1 MPGSP
6 EDSATNPQAN
16 DSARRRR
23 WPWLLAAAP
32 LLAAALGYWAIERAG
47 LFPGAQRAGGAES
60 SGSDQGGT
68 GQSGT
73 GRPGATAGRAGPG
86 GFGRGGP
93 GGGDAARVM
102 PVTVV
107 AAERANVPVV
117 LNALGTVT
125 SLRTVTVRSQVDGQL
140 LRVLFREGQLV
151 KAGELLAEIDPR
163 PFQVQLAQAQ
173 GQLARDRALLE
184 NARVDLERYRT
195 LVKQD
200 AASAQQLDT
209 QQALVH
215 QYEGVLKTD
224 QAQVDNA
231 RLQLAYS
238 RITAPF
244 AGRLGLRLVDPGNL
258 VRAGDATGLVTIT
271 QIQPI
276 GVVFSLP
283 EKDLATVLRRYRAG
297 QSMTAQ
303 ALDRDQRAVLA
314 TGRLTTLDNQ
324 IDTTTGTL
332 KMKAEFANTDG
343 VLFPNQFVNVRLEI
357 DTLENAV
364 VVPSAA
370 IQRGSPGTYVYVVRS
385 DNTVALRKVTL
396 GPVDG
401 ERTVVGD
408 GVAAG
413 ERVVVD
419 GVDNLRDGARVE
431 PIAKAAAERAA
442 TQAAAPRRRPSN
454 AAFPRQQPH

>member
-6 EDSATNPQAN
+6 EDSAQHPPAN
-16 DSARRRR
+16 ETGRRRR
-23 WPWLLAAAP
+23 WPWLLGLALVAAV
-32 LLAAALGYWAIERAG
+32 ALGYWALQRTGPTPGGQPAG
-47 LFPGAQRAGGAES
+47 TAEPPGAAR
-60 SGSDQGGT
+60 
-68 GQSGT
+68 
-73 GRPGATAGRAGPG
+73 GR
-86 GFGRGGP
+86 P

-107 AAERANVPVV
+107 AAEHADVPVA
-117 LNALGTVT
+117 LDALGTVT

-140 LRVLFREGQLV
+140 LAVHFREGQLV

-163 PFQVQLAQAQ
+163 PFKVQLAQAQ

-195 LVKQD
+195 LVRQD

-215 QYEGVLKTD
+215 QYEGVLETD
-224 QAQVDNA
+224 RAQVENA

-271 QIQPI
+271 QIEPI

-283 EKDLATVLRRYRAG
+283 EKDLAPVLQRYRAG
-297 QSMTAQ
+297 QAMLAQ
-303 ALDRDQRAVLA
+303 ALDRDQRTVLA

-324 IDTTTGTL
+324 IDTATGTL
-332 KMKAEFANTDG
+332 KMKAQFANSDG
-343 VLFPNQFVNVRLEI
+343 VLFPNQFVNVRLRTH
-357 DTLENAV
+357 TLEGAV

-370 IQRGSPGTYVYVVRS
+370 IQRGSPGIYVYVVRA
-385 DNTVALRKVTL
+385 DDTVALRKVVL

-401 ERTVVGD
+401 ERTVIGD
-408 GVAAG
+408 GLTEG
-413 ERVVVD
+413 ERVVID

-442 TQAAAPRRRPSN
+442 GEPAAPRRRP
-454 AAFPRQQPH
+454 R